1 MKRHFAHPVFVAAA
15 AVASLSAV
23 AVRAVSVADGFP
35 DPSGYAA
42 DYATSEPLSAFD
54 SFVASRASAAVPP
67 SAFHSFVSS
76 THATAPL
83 DRFRSD
89 APAGLVLVF
98 R

>member
-35 DPSGYAA
+35 DPSGSA
-42 DYATSEPLSAFD
+42 YATSEPLSAFD